1 MSHPQPHAVDVP
13 ITDMDD
19 PEDDIIFAEQ
29 AHDNTH
35 TRPSTFLDTLDYE
48 NTASSQQGQNGPGI
62 FSKFKSFLTNS
73 QPSSASD
80 YEMVSRFDI
89 DTPSETDGEYDE
101 SREPPLDIRDY
112 RIKLLE
118 KQVKNRT
125 IIGSVVLFTVGIL
138 TFILFFNRN
147 NGHLGI
153 QSSGGNTRRIYTNST
168 HNFHQTTILIS
179 LDGFHPHYINPLDTP
194 TMHNIM
200 KNDYG
205 APYMIPSFPSS
216 TFPNHWT
223 LITGLYPSEHGIVGN
238 TFYDPLLKKQ
248 FINTNPKI
256 GGLDPD
262 FWQGGEPIWK
272 TAKKQNIK
280 TAVHMWPGSEVPHIG
295 PEDDFDR
302 YNGSELL
309 SSKVDRVMGWLDRDS
324 IDNRPELILTYV
336 PTIDQFGHKFGI
348 SGQNLTDALT
358 YVDNFLDLL
367 KQELHK
373 RNLDDIVNVIIV
385 SDHGMAPTSNDRLLY
400 LDDLIDLDKIEHI
413 DGWPLFGLR
422 PKEEFSVDE
431 IYNELQEKFNKMG
444 SEITSNYEIYKVE
457 DVPKEFQ
464 FGGNLTDHKFNYRL
478 APIWIFPNVGYS
490 ITTHQQM
497 KDNNFDYKPK
507 GVHGYNNTHLLM
519 RAIFLGFGPYFKNK
533 PLKVEPFQ
541 NTQVYNLV
549 CDTLDII
556 PAPNNGTQIH
566 EIWANE
572 LDDGWLDSLSFPN
585 LPFEI
590 EHIVR
595 NNATYDSL
603 WRKGKY
609 QEAEEEGGEKEI
621 PTNDHPLEDMR
632 SEESTITSLTPE
644 KLPKPTDFISTE
656 TGNTLT
662 TSTTSKIHQ
671 GFGDI
676 MGDIMDGI
684 GDGVEAIGDAF
695 HNLIDDIF

>member
-1 MSHPQPHAVDVP
+1 
-13 ITDMDD
+13 
-19 PEDDIIFAEQ
+19 
-29 AHDNTH
+29 
-35 TRPSTFLDTLDYE
+35 
-48 NTASSQQGQNGPGI
+48 
-62 FSKFKSFLTNS
+62 
-73 QPSSASD
+73 
-80 YEMVSRFDI
+80 MVLRFDI
-89 DTPSETDGEYDE
+89 DTPSETDGEFDD
-101 SREPPLDIRDY
+101 SREPPVDLRDH
-112 RIKLLE
+112 RIQLLE

-125 IIGSVVLFTVGIL
+125 IIGSVVLLTVGVL

-153 QSSGGNTRRIYTNST
+153 QLTSHNRQVYSNST
-168 HNFHQTTILIS
+168 HDFHQTTILIS

-205 APYMIPSFPSS
+205 APYMTPSFPSL

-223 LITGLYPSEHGIVGN
+223 LVTGLYPSEHGIVGN

-248 FINTNPKI
+248 FINTNPKV

-262 FWQGGEPIWK
+262 FWQGGEPIWT
-272 TAKKQNIK
+272 TAGRQNIR
-280 TAVHMWPGSEVPHIG
+280 TAVHMWPGSEVPHVG
-295 PEDDFDR
+295 PDHDFDR

-309 SSKVDRVMGWLDRDS
+309 SSKVDRVMGWLDRES
-324 IDNRPELILTYV
+324 IDERPELILTYV
-336 PTIDQFGHKFGI
+336 PTIDQFGHKYGI

-358 YVDNFLDLL
+358 YVDNFLDLM

-400 LDDLIDLDKIEHI
+400 LDDLIDLEKIEHI

-422 PKEEFSVDE
+422 PKQEYSVDD
-431 IYNELQEKFNKMG
+431 IYNELQEKFKNLG
-444 SEITSNYEIYKVE
+444 PEITSNYEIYKVE
-457 DVPKEFQ
+457 DIPKDYQ

-478 APIWIFPNVGYS
+478 APIWLFPNVGYS

-497 KDNNFDYKPK
+497 QDNDFEYKPK

-533 PLKVEPFQ
+533 PLKVQPFQ

-556 PAPNNGTQIH
+556 PAPNNGTQMH
-566 EIWANE
+566 EIWNNE
-572 LDDGWLDSLSFPN
+572 LDDGWLDTLDFPN

-590 EHIVR
+590 DHIVR
-595 NNATYDSL
+595 KNATYDLL
-603 WRKGKY
+603 WRKGK
-609 QEAEEEGGEKEI
+609 QAQGDA
-621 PTNDHPLEDMR
+621 PTNDHPLEDMKT
-632 SEESTITSLTPE
+632 EESEVTSLTNE
-644 KLPKPTDFISTE
+644 KLPKPTDFISTS
-656 TGNTLT
+656 TGITHLT
-662 TSTTSKIHQ
+662 VTTTVHE
-671 GFGDI
+671 GFGEI
-676 MGDIMDGI
+676 MEDIMDGI
-684 GDGVEAIGDAF
+684 EDGVEAIGDVF
-695 HNLIDDIF
+695 HNIIDDIF